1 MGPPVPPF
9 LPAALI
15 GVLVLTGCGKREPSS
30 SPSGGAAVPAE
41 ATPAIQAG
49 GADLTPILAELT
61 QAVRKFSFE
70 KQHRP
75 ASLEELVSAGYLGS
89 LPQLADGRRFS
100 IDPKSMQVV
109 VTKP

>member
-1 MGPPVPPF
+1 MPPL

-15 GVLVLTGCGKREPSS
+15 VVLVLTGCGKRESVSASAP
-30 SPSGGAAVPAE
+30 GDAVPA
-41 ATPAIQAG
+41 ATTPSSQGG
-49 GADLTPILAELT
+49 GADLAPILAELT

-89 LPQLADGRRFS
+89 VPQLADGRRFAV
-100 IDPKSMQVV
+100 DPKTMQVV

>member
-1 MGPPVPPF
+1 MTPL

-15 GVLVLTGCGKREPSS
+15 VVLVLTGCGKQEPAS
-30 SPSGGAAVPAE
+30 SPSGGVAVSPE
-41 ATPAIQAG
+41 ATPAAQAG
-49 GADLTPILAELT
+49 GADLAPILAELT

-89 LPQLADGRRFS
+89 VPQLADGRRFS
-100 IDPKSMQVV
+100 IDPKTMQVV